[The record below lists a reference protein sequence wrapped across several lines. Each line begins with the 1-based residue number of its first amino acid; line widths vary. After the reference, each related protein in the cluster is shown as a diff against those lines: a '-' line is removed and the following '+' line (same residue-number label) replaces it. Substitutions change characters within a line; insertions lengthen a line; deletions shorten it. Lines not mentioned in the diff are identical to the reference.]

1 MKAFVA
7 IVVLAGL
14 SALALGVV
22 TGGRPVPARADAHGI
37 AVDSAWYATLP
48 TDPAAAT
55 EAFLQRVPA
64 ATRER
69 GDAFGATRYITLPLR
84 IAVLVGSIALILF
97 SGAAGR
103 MRGVAQRI
111 SSFRALQDAV
121 FAVQLFATLFVLNLP
136 VETYAGFARFRA
148 AGFSHA
154 TFWQWLGDTT
164 LGWATLTLFYVVG
177 VVAIM
182 ALIRAQPRSWTGWA
196 IAVYA
201 VVSAAYVLV
210 LPQYIE
216 PLFNQIAALEEGAAK
231 RSILSL
237 ARANGVPATEV
248 FVRDASRQS
257 VLLDAHVSGFAG
269 TARIVLDDNTI
280 ATASEPEVR
289 MVMAHEIGHYV
300 LFHIP
305 KAIVFDA
312 LVMGCG
318 ILLIGWGAHALV
330 ARHGA
335 RWGIPG
341 LGDIAALPI
350 LWGGFLLWGFLALP
364 ASNGIV
370 RQQEIEADLFGLN
383 ASRQPLA
390 LAEFMIRDADTGQLE
405 PSRIEEWAFYSH
417 PSPRSRIFA
426 AMRWRAEQIR
436 EGY

>member
-7 IVVLAGL
+7 IVFLALL
-14 SALALGVV
+14 SALGLGVAA
-22 TGGRPVPARADAHGI
+22 GARPVPEREGAHGV
-37 AVDSAWYATLP
+37 AVDPEWYTSLP

-55 EAFLQRVPA
+55 EAFLQRIPSE
-64 ATRER
+64 TRAR
-69 GDAFGATRYITLPLR
+69 GNAFGATRYITLPLR
-84 IAVLVGSIALILF
+84 IAVVVGSIVLILF

-103 MRGVAQRI
+103 MRGVAQRV
-111 SSFRALQDAV
+111 SSSKSLQDAV
-121 FAVQLFATLFVLNLP
+121 FALQMFVTLFILNLP
-136 VETYAGFARFRA
+136 VETYAGFVRFRA

-154 TFWQWLGDTT
+154 TFLQWLGDAT
-164 LGWATLTLFYVVG
+164 LGWATLTLFYAVG

-182 ALIRAQPRSWTGWA
+182 ALIRARPRSWTGWA
-196 IAVYA
+196 IGVYA
-201 VVSAAYVLV
+201 VVSAAYVLAM
-210 LPQYIE
+210 PQYIE
-216 PLFNQIAALEEGAAK
+216 PLFNQIATLEEGAAK
-231 RSILSL
+231 QSILSL
-237 ARANGVPATEV
+237 ARANGVPATDV

-280 ATASEPEVR
+280 ASASETEVR

-300 LFHIP
+300 LSHIP
-305 KAIVFDA
+305 KGIVFDT
-312 LVMGCG
+312 LIMGFG
-318 ILLIGWGAHALV
+318 ILLVGWGAHALV
-330 ARHGA
+330 GRHGG
-335 RWGIPG
+335 RWGIPD

-370 RQQEIEADLFGLN
+370 RRQEIEADLFGLN

-405 PSRIEEWAFYSH
+405 PSPIEEWAFYSH
-417 PSPRSRIFA
+417 PSPRNRIFA